1 MHHPP
6 RVGAAGEAGICEEF
20 KASMFIFV
28 LY

>member
-1 MHHPP
+1 MHHPLH
-6 RVGAAGEAGICEEF
+6 VGAAREAGIREEF